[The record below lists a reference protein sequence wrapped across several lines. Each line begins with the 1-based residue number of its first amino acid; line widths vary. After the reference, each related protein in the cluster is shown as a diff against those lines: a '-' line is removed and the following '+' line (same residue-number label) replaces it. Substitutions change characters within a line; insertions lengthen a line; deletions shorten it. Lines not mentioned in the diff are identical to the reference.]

1 MHSPATVGWLLV
13 ALCALTGASCLL
25 RAKGARAAQRRA
37 AGSEAL
43 MGFGMAVMAVPAS
56 AVRSAPPAAL
66 VALFAAAAAW
76 EMWLVRQHRSATRE
90 AAHHLHHAVGALAM
104 VYMALVMAGG
114 ESGGGHHSSAAATA
128 GVPLLTGVLL
138 AYFAVYVLRC
148 GLRLLPAGTGGAGS
162 PSAAPPGCAVRD
174 EPGFALACRLAMG
187 TGMIAM
193 LVTL

>member
-1 MHSPATVGWLLV
+1 
-13 ALCALTGASCLL
+13 
-25 RAKGARAAQRRA
+25 
-37 AGSEAL
+37 
-43 MGFGMAVMAVPAS
+43 MGFGMAVMAAPAS

-76 EMWLVRQHRSATRE
+76 ELWLVREHRSAKRE

-104 VYMALVMAGG
+104 VYMALAMAGG
-114 ESGGGHHSSAAATA
+114 SGGGHHSSAAAAA
-128 GVPLLTGVLL
+128 GIPLLTGVLL
-138 AYFAVYVLRC
+138 AYFAVYVLRS
-148 GLRLLPAGTGGAGS
+148 GVRLLPAGTGGAGG
-162 PSAAPPGCAVRD
+162 PAGPPGCAVRD